1 MRSFGP
7 PEVLAV
13 EERPDPQPGSAQV
26 RIAVVGAGTN
36 PVDSFNRLDGAWA
49 GITLPAVL
57 GYDVAGVVDAIG
69 PDAPAELLGKR
80 VMAMTPF
87 PAGCGGY
94 AEFVVLDAGLVAVVP
109 DHVSLLDAA
118 AVPLAAGTAYSVMSR
133 LDLQPGA
140 SLFVI
145 GASGGVGTFLVQM
158 AVAAG
163 VEVIALGG
171 HRSRDL
177 LLGLGA
183 TSFVDYG
190 QGPIAEAVLDANR
203 GPVDAA
209 ADLVGGNVLDQ
220 AIDVIRPHGQVAAI
234 ATPLTLQLDP
244 LFDANITLHC
254 LLIEDSPSRISQ
266 LGADLDAG
274 TIRPVIAAVLP
285 FEQAAEAHRRL
296 DSGHAGGK
304 IVLQAR
310 PDITS

>member
-1 MRSFGP
+1 
-7 PEVLAV
+7 
-13 EERPDPQPGSAQV
+13 
-26 RIAVVGAGTN
+26 VGAGTN

-57 GYDVAGVVDAIG
+57 GYDVAGVVDAVG
-69 PDAPAELLGKR
+69 PGAPEELLGQR

-94 AEFVVLDAGLVAVVP
+94 AEFVVVDADLVGLVP
-109 DHVSLLDAA
+109 DQVALLDAA
-118 AVPLAAGTAYSVMSR
+118 AVPLAAGTAYSVMTR
-133 LDLQPGA
+133 LDLRPGA
-140 SLFVI
+140 SLLVF
-145 GASGGVGTFLVQM
+145 GASGGVGTFLVQL

-163 VEVIALGG
+163 IKVIAVGG

-177 LLGLGA
+177 LVGLGA

-190 QGPIAEAVLDANR
+190 QGPITETVLDANG
-203 GPVDAA
+203 GPVDAV
-209 ADLVGGNVLDQ
+209 ADLVGGHLLDQ

-254 LLIEDSPSRISQ
+254 LLIEDSAERISTLSAQ
-266 LGADLDAG
+266 LHAG

-285 FEQAAEAHRRL
+285 MEQAAEAHRRL